1 MKKKLDSR
9 EVFLV
14 ELQEIAENYS
24 KIRDYLRNP
33 ESTSLDD
40 EKINALKQCGFTDES
55 LNAIESIVRERMSE
69 AFFEMVGL
77 LDGIGDPKV
86 VKGNSTWVGLRLKEP
101 KEDDEA
107 QYLNEQFYESYDN
120 WLELKKENLW
130 WFSFFVVK

>member
-1 MKKKLDSR
+1 MKKLDSL

-24 KIRDYLRNP
+24 KVRDYLRNP
-33 ESTSLDD
+33 GSTSLDD
-40 EKINALKQCGFTDES
+40 EKINALKQCEFTDEG

-86 VKGNSTWVGLRLKEP
+86 VKGDRTWVGLRLKEP

-120 WLELKKENLW
+120 WLELKKENL
-130 WFSFFVVK
+130 

>member
-120 WLELKKENLW
+120 WLELKKENL
-130 WFSFFVVK
+130 

>member
-33 ESTSLDD
+33 ESTGLDD

-86 VKGNSTWVGLRLKEP
+86 VKGDSTWLGLRLKEP
-101 KEDDEA
+101 KEDDDA

-120 WLELKKENLW
+120 WLELKKENL
-130 WFSFFVVK
+130 

>member
-1 MKKKLDSR
+1 MKKLDSL

-24 KIRDYLRNP
+24 GIRDYLRNP

-40 EKINALKQCGFTDES
+40 EKINALKQCEFTDEG

-101 KEDDEA
+101 KEDDDA

-120 WLELKKENLW
+120 WLELKKENL
-130 WFSFFVVK
+130 

>member
-1 MKKKLDSR
+1 MKKLDSL

-33 ESTSLDD
+33 ESTSLDN
-40 EKINALKQCGFTDES
+40 EKINALKQYEFTDEG

-120 WLELKKENLW
+120 WLELKKENL
-130 WFSFFVVK
+130 